1 MAREHFDRELN
12 ELKISTLALG
22 SEVEENI
29 GKVADALIRK
39 NAVLAQRLIDF
50 DNHVNTQR
58 IDILM
63 SCLTLI
69 ATQQPM
75 AKDMRFIATV
85 IETVG
90 GLERIHDYVKGIA
103 KTSLEIGSEMELL
116 PSFRADFPR
125 MAEITQDMLNKS
137 MTAFS
142 EENALLA
149 KSLAKWDNQV
159 DYLFNKLYIEIINY
173 ASVSPENITHAN
185 QLEWTIHNM
194 ERAADRVI
202 NICEWV
208 VYMVTGNYSEFES
221 EYDEFESPPSATGTV
236 VPDSTSQD

>member
-1 MAREHFDRELN
+1 MA
-12 ELKISTLALG
+12 G
-22 SEVEENI
+22 
-29 GKVADALIRK
+29 
-39 NAVLAQRLIDF
+39 
-50 DNHVNTQR
+50 
-58 IDILM
+58 
-63 SCLTLI
+63 
-69 ATQQPM
+69 
-75 AKDMRFIATV
+75 
-85 IETVG
+85 
-90 GLERIHDYVKGIA
+90 
-103 KTSLEIGSEMELL
+103 
-116 PSFRADFPR
+116 
-125 MAEITQDMLNKS
+125 ITQDMLNKA
-137 MTAFS
+137 MTAFA

-194 ERAADRVI
+194 ERAADRVV

-221 EYDEFESPPSATGTV
+221 EYDEFESPPPATGTV